1 VSQTPQH
8 ASLSRKYED
17 GWRAINLLIRS
28 DGSWSG
34 RERKVCY
41 RNLGDGKFQDVSFI
55 TGLDFTGDGRSFV
68 TLDLDDDG
76 TLDLALKSRTD
87 PQVRIL
93 RNGLSDGNSG
103 AIVELIGVKSN
114 RDAVGARATLVT
126 DRGRRTRFVQSGSGF
141 LSQSSRRLHF
151 GVRKGE
157 RVLALEVRWPS
168 GLQQMFDNLPQ
179 IGPVRIREGSPA
191 IVRIVAKPSP
201 VAQNSAPIA
210 NRTAGTWL
218 SEPVPA
224 PQFSLPA
231 ADGKTHSLA
240 QYRGKKVLLN
250 FWATWCPPC
259 RTELADFA
267 ANSGKLEAAGVHL
280 LAVSVDE
287 PGERK
292 RLETIVLPFPILLAD
307 DHIVAAYTIV
317 NRNLFDRRRD
327 LALPTSFLIDESGEI
342 IKIYQGRTPAESLL
356 ADAATRDRAPL
367 PFPGKRYTPEP
378 KRNYTELATAMA
390 ERGLKAEARI
400 LFEAALKRGQ
410 SGFELYNNFAGLLIA
425 EGELSRAEEL
435 LRASLRVNSGQ
446 VDAHA
451 NLGML
456 LFEQKK
462 PEAAIPYLEHA
473 LSVAPD
479 DAASRRSLAS
489 ARTELGIGHIEAGQP
504 ERARAEFLKAV
515 EADPNDAAGHIN
527 LALFY
532 LKTGED
538 ALALKS
544 IDKARSLDP
553 NSPAALLLE
562 AEMLLKKG
570 NRAAAKAL
578 VEKVLS
584 SHPDS
589 GAARE
594 LLKRISGVTP

>member
-1 VSQTPQH
+1 MSQTPQR

-17 GWRAINLLIRS
+17 GWRAINHLIRS

-55 TGLDFTGDGRSFV
+55 TGLDFRGDGRSFV

-76 TLDLALKSRTD
+76 ALDLALKSRTE
-87 PQVRIL
+87 PQVRIM
-93 RNGLSDGNSG
+93 RNGLSNGNSG
-103 AIVELIGVKSN
+103 VIVDLIGVKSN

-168 GLQQMFDNLPQ
+168 GLQQKFDGLPQ
-179 IGPVRIREGSPA
+179 IGLVRIREGSSETF
-191 IVRIVAKPSP
+191 RITAKHAP
-201 VAQNSAPIA
+201 VAEKSAPTG
-210 NRTAGTWL
+210 NRTPGTWL

-224 PQFSLPA
+224 PTFSLPS

-267 ANSGKLEAAGVHL
+267 ANAGKLEAAGVQV
-280 LAVSVDE
+280 LAASVDE
-287 PGERK
+287 PAERK
-292 RLETIVLPFPILLAD
+292 RLETITLPFPILLAD
-307 DHIVAAYTIV
+307 DHLVAAYTIL

-342 IKIYQGRTPAESLL
+342 IKIYQGRTAAESLL
-356 ADAATRDRAPL
+356 SDAATRDRAPL

-378 KRNYTELATAMA
+378 RRNYTELATAMA
-390 ERGLKAEARI
+390 ERGLNAEARI
-400 LFEAALKRGQ
+400 LFEAAIKRGQ

-425 EGELSRAEEL
+425 EGELGRAEEL
-435 LRASLRVNSGQ
+435 LRASLRVKPSQ

-462 PEAAIPYLEHA
+462 TEAAIPYLEHA

-489 ARTELGIGHIEAGQP
+489 ARTELGIGHMEAGRP
-504 ERARAEFLKAV
+504 ERAGAEFLKAV
-515 EADPNDAAGHIN
+515 EADPTDAAGHVN

-544 IDKARSLDP
+544 IDKAKSLDP
-553 NSPAALLLE
+553 RNPAALLLE

-578 VEKVLS
+578 VEQVLS

-594 LLKRISGVTP
+594 LLKRISGVSP

>member
-1 VSQTPQH
+1 VSQTPQR

-41 RNLGDGKFQDVSFI
+41 RNLGNGQFQDVSFI
-55 TGLDFTGDGRSFV
+55 TGLDFRDDGRSFV

-76 TLDLALKSRTD
+76 ALDLALKSRTE

-93 RNGLSDGNSG
+93 RNGLSNGNS
-103 AIVELIGVKSN
+103 AVIVELIGVKSN
-114 RDAVGARATLVT
+114 RDGVGARATLVT

-151 GVRKGE
+151 GVGKGE
-157 RVLALEVRWPS
+157 RVVALEVRWPS
-168 GLQQMFDNLPQ
+168 GLQQKFDKLPQ
-179 IGPVRIREGSPA
+179 AGPVRIREGSSG
-191 IVRIVAKPSP
+191 IFRIAARRSP
-201 VAQNSAPIA
+201 VAQDSAPIV
-210 NRTAGTWL
+210 NRAPGTWL

-224 PQFSLPA
+224 PPFSLLSV
-231 ADGKTHSLA
+231 DGRTHSLV

-267 ANSGKLEAAGVHL
+267 ANIGKLENAGVQV
-280 LAVSVDE
+280 LAASVDE
-287 PGERK
+287 PGARQ
-292 RLETIVLPFPILLAD
+292 RLETMALPFPILLAD
-307 DHIVAAYTIV
+307 DHVVAAYTIL

-342 IKIYQGRTPAESLL
+342 IKIYKGITPAESLL
-356 ADAATRDRAPL
+356 SDTATRERAPL
-367 PFPGKRYTPEP
+367 PFPGRRYTPEP
-378 KRNYTELATAMA
+378 GRNYTELATAMA
-390 ERGLKAEARI
+390 ERGLNTEARI

-425 EGELSRAEEL
+425 EGDLSRAEEL
-435 LRASLRVNSGQ
+435 LRASLRVNSRQ
-446 VDAHA
+446 VEAHA
-451 NLGML
+451 NLGRL

-462 PEAAIPYLEHA
+462 TEAAIPYLEHA

-489 ARTELGIGHIEAGQP
+489 ARTELGIGHMEAGRP

-515 EADPNDAAGHIN
+515 EADPAEAAAHIN

-532 LKTGED
+532 LKTGD
-538 ALALKS
+538 VALAFKS
-544 IDKARSLDP
+544 IDKAKSLEP
-553 NSPAALLLE
+553 GNPAALLLE
-562 AEMLLKKG
+562 AEMLLKQGK
-570 NRAAAKAL
+570 RVAAKAL
-578 VEKVLS
+578 VDQVLS

-589 GAARE
+589 SAARE
-594 LLKRISGVTP
+594 LLKRISGVSP

>member
-1 VSQTPQH
+1 MSQTPQR

-55 TGLDFTGDGRSFV
+55 TGLDFRGDGRSFV

-76 TLDLALKSRTD
+76 ALDLALKSRTE
-87 PQVRIL
+87 PQVRIM
-93 RNGLSDGNSG
+93 RNGLSNGNSG
-103 AIVELIGVKSN
+103 VIVDLIGVKSN

-168 GLQQMFDNLPQ
+168 GLQQKFDELPQ
-179 IGPVRIREGSPA
+179 IGLVRIREGSSETF
-191 IVRIVAKPSP
+191 RITAKHAP
-201 VAQNSAPIA
+201 VAEKSAPTG
-210 NRTAGTWL
+210 NRTPGTWL

-224 PQFSLPA
+224 PTFSLPS

-267 ANSGKLEAAGVHL
+267 ANAGKLEAAGVQV
-280 LAVSVDE
+280 LAASVDE
-287 PGERK
+287 PAERK
-292 RLETIVLPFPILLAD
+292 RLETITLPFPILLAD
-307 DHIVAAYTIV
+307 DHLVAAYTIL

-342 IKIYQGRTPAESLL
+342 IKIYQGRTAAESLL
-356 ADAATRDRAPL
+356 SDAATRDRAPL

-378 KRNYTELATAMA
+378 RRNYTELATAMA
-390 ERGLKAEARI
+390 ERGLNAEARI
-400 LFEAALKRGQ
+400 LFEAAIKRGQ

-425 EGELSRAEEL
+425 EGELGRAEEL
-435 LRASLRVNSGQ
+435 LRASLRVKPSQ

-462 PEAAIPYLEHA
+462 TEAAIPYLEHA

-489 ARTELGIGHIEAGQP
+489 ARTELGIGHMEAGRP
-504 ERARAEFLKAV
+504 ERAGAEFLKAV
-515 EADPNDAAGHIN
+515 EADPTDAAGHVN

-544 IDKARSLDP
+544 IDKAKSLDP
-553 NSPAALLLE
+553 RNPAALLLE

-578 VEKVLS
+578 VEQVLS

-594 LLKRISGVTP
+594 LLKRISGVSP

>member
-1 VSQTPQH
+1 VSQTPQR
-8 ASLSRKYED
+8 ASLSRTYED

-55 TGLDFTGDGRSFV
+55 TGLDFQGDGRSLV

-76 TLDLALKSRTD
+76 ALDLALKSRTE
-87 PQVRIL
+87 PQVRIM
-93 RNGLSDGNSG
+93 RNGLSNGNSG
-103 AIVELIGVKSN
+103 VIVDLVGVKSN

-126 DRGRRTRFVQSGSGF
+126 DHGRRTRFVQSGSGF

-168 GLQQMFDNLPQ
+168 GLQQKFDHVPQ

-191 IVRIVAKPSP
+191 TVRIVAKPSP

-210 NRTAGTWL
+210 NRTPGTWL

-224 PQFSLPA
+224 PTFSLPS

-267 ANSGKLEAAGVHL
+267 ANAGKLEAAGVQV
-280 LAVSVDE
+280 LAASVDE
-287 PGERK
+287 PAERK
-292 RLETIVLPFPILLAD
+292 RLETITLPFPILLAD
-307 DHIVAAYTIV
+307 DHLVAAYTIL

-378 KRNYTELATAMA
+378 RRNYTELATAMA
-390 ERGLKAEARI
+390 ERGLNAEARI
-400 LFEAALKRGQ
+400 LFEAAIKRGQ
-410 SGFELYNNFAGLLIA
+410 SGFELFNNFAGLLIA
-425 EGELSRAEEL
+425 EGELGRAEEL
-435 LRASLRVNSGQ
+435 LRASLRVNSSQ

-462 PEAAIPYLEHA
+462 TEAAIPYLERA

-489 ARTELGIGHIEAGQP
+489 ARTELGIGHMEAGRP

-515 EADPNDAAGHIN
+515 EADPTDAAGHVN

-538 ALALKS
+538 LLALKS
-544 IDKARSLDP
+544 IDKAKSLDP
-553 NSPAALLLE
+553 RNPAALLLE

-578 VEKVLS
+578 VEQVLS

-594 LLKRISGVTP
+594 LLNRISGVSP